1 MNLSHRIVAISP
13 SPLGSLDT
21 FNNGANYSRKLDVYE
36 FYPFRQGAETLSC
49 SPVTFKF
56 LMSSLLTFF

>member
-36 FYPFRQGAETLSC
+36 FYPSRQGAETLSC
-49 SPVTFKF
+49 SPVTHH
-56 LMSSLLTFF
+56 L